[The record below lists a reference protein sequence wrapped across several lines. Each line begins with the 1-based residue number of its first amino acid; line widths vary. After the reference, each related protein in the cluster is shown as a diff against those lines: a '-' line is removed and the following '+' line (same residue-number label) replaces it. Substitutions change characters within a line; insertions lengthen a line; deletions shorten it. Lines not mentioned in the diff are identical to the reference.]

1 MYIFRFPLFARSKDK
16 LQFHYAVYLLN
27 KNIAQLRWYCGLP
40 TADLRATLPN
50 LATLI
55 NIKPNQMQYV
65 YFIIQY
71 IRAYSYT
78 LSYISILSLY
88 FVMLFNVL

>member
-1 MYIFRFPLFARSKDK
+1 LFARSKDK

-40 TADLRATLPN
+40 TTDLRATLPN

-65 YFIIQY
+65 YT
-71 IRAYSYT
+71 AYSLLTHMYRVFDDYSHNIKTEIDT
-78 LSYISILSLY
+78 L
-88 FVMLFNVL
+88 

>member
-40 TADLRATLPN
+40 TTDLRATLPN

-65 YFIIQY
+65 YRI
-71 IRAYSYT
+71 
-78 LSYISILSLY
+78 
-88 FVMLFNVL
+88 